1 VKAVVEQLQTNPDA
15 VMGQI
20 EADEELQRK
29 LSTLVQAGATF
40 FFFLLRL
47 PLMRLSCC
55 LPAQRVWPRACA
67 VPRGAAAATTSR
79 ATDGR
84 RHATRHDGRR
94 HAARHDGRRHAARH
108 DGRRHAARHDGRRH
122 AARHD
127 GRRHAARHDGRSLVC
142 VCQKSMHR
150 GCYTI
155 LQFKIRP
162 RLPRRRRRH
171 RGLALPAIR
180 VAEWSLQSVQ

>member
-1 VKAVVEQLQTNPDA
+1 MSINRRHSLGPPLSVLTADVCTQDGKVKAVVEQLQTNPDA

-108 DGRRHAARHDGRRH
+108 DGR
-122 AARHD
+122 
-127 GRRHAARHDGRSLVC
+127 SLVC